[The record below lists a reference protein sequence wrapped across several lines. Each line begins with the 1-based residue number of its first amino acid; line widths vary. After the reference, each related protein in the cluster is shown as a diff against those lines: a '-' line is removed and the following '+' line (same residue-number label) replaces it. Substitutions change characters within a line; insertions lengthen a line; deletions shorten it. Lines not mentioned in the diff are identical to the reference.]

1 MATQAKLN
9 SMGGRIPALFTQVN
23 TEYGTG
29 MVIAHWG
36 DQCIVEF
43 FQFDEDFMHTWETGD
58 PENPIGIELA
68 EDHVRSF
75 AQAANRRRDCIVS
88 DLLRLEVTA
97 SGNPTKA
104 CLERIAAIPVLS
116 DTQNLM
122 AWGPEFQWPAGTEFV
137 ELDVVTDSEEER
149 MKKLVSVKEVKKM
162 TDELDTDENIPED
175 ILDDIYAELGGD
187 LDDLD

>member
-9 SMGGRIPALFTQVN
+9 SQGGRIPALFTQVN
-23 TEYGTG
+23 TQYGTG
-29 MVIAHWG
+29 IVVAHWG
-36 DQCIVEF
+36 DQAVVEF
-43 FQFDEDFMHTWETGD
+43 FQFDEDFMHTYLTDD

-75 AQAANRRRDCIVS
+75 AQAANRTRQSIVS

-122 AWGPEFQWPAGTEFV
+122 AWCADYKWPEGTEFV
-137 ELDVVTDSEEER
+137 ELDVVTDSEADRLE
-149 MKKLVSVKEVKKM
+149 KLVSVKEVKKM
-162 TDELDTDENIPED
+162 TDELDTDENIPDD
-175 ILDDIYAELGGD
+175 IIDDIYAELGD
-187 LDDLD
+187 YDDLD